1 MQNRDLPQNPKITSI
16 TQYDAKYP
24 SRLRDLSDSPGTLYI
39 YGDISLLNLPMIAI
53 VGSRNASPEGLSNA
67 YFFAQ
72 ALSGLGLL
80 VVSGLARGIDG
91 AAHWGALGS
100 NAKNP
105 TLAVCGTGLD
115 IVYPK
120 QHGYL
125 ANKIAA
131 QGLLISEL
139 APGTGPRPRN
149 FPRRNRLI
157 AALSLGV
164 LVVEAAERSGSLITA
179 QLASELGREVFA
191 LPGTIH
197 SPLSKGCHQL
207 IQQGAKLV
215 QNPQDVI
222 EELLF

>member
-1 MQNRDLPQNPKITSI
+1 MQNHGLSQNPKMTSI
-16 TQYDAKYP
+16 TQCDARYP
-24 SRLRDLSDSPGTLYI
+24 GRLRDLSDSPELLYI
-39 YGDISLLNLPMIAI
+39 YGDIALLNLPMIAI
-53 VGSRNASPEGLSNA
+53 VGSRNASPQGLSNA

-72 ALSGLGLL
+72 ALSGHGLL

-100 NAKNP
+100 NAIRP
-105 TLAVCGTGLD
+105 TVAVCGTGLD
-115 IVYPK
+115 TVYPR

-125 ANKIAA
+125 ASQIAA
-131 QGLLISEL
+131 QGLLVSEL
-139 APGTGPRPRN
+139 APGTGPNPRN

-179 QLASELGREVFA
+179 QMAAELGREVFA
-191 LPGTIH
+191 LPGSIH

-215 QNPQDVI
+215 QNPQDII